1 MSHEGKRVNASYR
14 MTLTALLVSFTEL
27 KVDFYEVVS
36 TLLKIHFPNLLLKSD
51 KF

>member
-1 MSHEGKRVNASYR
+1 
-14 MTLTALLVSFTEL
+14 MTLTALLVNFTEL